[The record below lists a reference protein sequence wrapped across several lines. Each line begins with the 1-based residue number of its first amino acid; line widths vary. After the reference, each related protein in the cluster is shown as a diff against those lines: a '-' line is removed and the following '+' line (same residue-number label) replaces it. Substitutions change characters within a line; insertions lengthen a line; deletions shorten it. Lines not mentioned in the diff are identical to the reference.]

1 MPYRMGGWGIP
12 NPFKGGVPNI
22 PDPIEHLWGS
32 SAIGSGTDNL
42 MNLLKGLSGGGGGGG
57 DSYQWHPMGGNMA
70 SGLLENAL
78 AGAGV
83 GAVRGAQG
91 KKKKRGDYLTP
102 DQELLAQLNAL
113 MDQNMGGL
121 GPEQLQAALSEAA
134 GGIKQAYGA
143 QIGSVRHQM
152 AGARKDTRQ
161 GSKEIRKMYAAL
173 ARDYRKGAKR
183 EQRQGA
189 KDAKVL
195 QNLGERQADQIGAG
209 TAKAM
214 DQLAAI
220 SGGLGAPSI
229 MEAVA
234 PGIEKQGGDL
244 ARQARNEGTRSGTA
258 QAELSGTER
267 RYINAQA
274 GNSMLEGTN
283 RSADLYSQLED
294 YLQANRD
301 KISEIAGQRAQA
313 LAAAKSQIQ
322 GDFSKA
328 QSDQLQQL
336 IENKMNLA
344 QLRRQMQNDAW
355 DQKMDLSKLS
365 QGGGQAG
372 DPYKLFAD
380 QSAGPMRLLSQLND
394 PTVSKLYNSFS
405 DNNSMMSG
413 YYDNNGDPNNR
424 VPLQNNYAG
433 MLDYVQE
440 RMGAGWNQL
449 SAAQRT
455 ALINALLLQLQGG
468 NFRMP
473 N

>member
-1 MPYRMGGWGIP
+1 MAGT
-12 NPFKGGVPNI
+12 
-22 PDPIEHLWGS
+22 
-32 SAIGSGTDNL
+32 SG
-42 MNLLKGLSGGGGGGG
+42 M
-57 DSYQWHPMGGNMA
+57 
-70 SGLLENAL
+70 LENAL
-78 AGAGV
+78 AGAGL
-83 GAVRGAQG
+83 GAVRGAKGG
-91 KKKKRGDYLTP
+91 KKKGNYLSP

-121 GPEQLQAALSEAA
+121 GPEDLQAALSEAA

-152 AGARKDTRQ
+152 QGARKDTKQ

-173 ARDYRKGAKR
+173 ARSYRKDARR

-189 KDAKVL
+189 RDSKTL

-209 TAKAM
+209 TSKAM
-214 DQLAAI
+214 NELAAI
-220 SGGLGAPSI
+220 AGGLGAPSI

-258 QAELSGTER
+258 QAELSSTER
-267 RYINAQA
+267 RYINSQA

-283 RSADLYSQLED
+283 RSADLFSQLED

-344 QLRRQMQNDAW
+344 QLRRQMNNDQW
-355 DQKMDLSKLS
+355 DQKMDLSKLGA
-365 QGGGQAG
+365 GGAAAG
-372 DPYKLFAD
+372 DPYSMFAD
-380 QSAGPMRLLSQLND
+380 QSAGPMRLLGQLND
-394 PTVSKLYNSFS
+394 PTVSNLYNSFS

-413 YYDNNGDPNNR
+413 YYDNNGDANNR

-433 MLDYVQE
+433 MMDYVQE
-440 RMGAGWNQL
+440 RMGPGWNNL